1 LNSSPETKP
10 GSDRGLYA
18 LIALFVGLIAIK
30 KFDELM
36 PVFELWAKAHVETLT
51 TVGAALGLLLAAFGY
66 GAFQVF
72 KDRYQMNRYLHAI
85 TSEQPGSVFAGYDT
99 NKKAI
104 FIPIEARKM
113 HTEVV
118 GTTNAGKSESVVIPW
133 AVADIRDKRGFIIVD
148 GKADQSF
155 ITKIYAYVKRFKRKE
170 DFKVFSLQDPNKSH
184 TFNPLLGGTPEEV
197 AERVFNSFEYD
208 NAYYKSVQYEVFSQ
222 VLRIFDSANLK
233 PTFLRVYQAIKNP
246 QALYDLAV
254 EGRNSS
260 YESWASGFK
269 ALSPSDRDER
279 TSGLLSSI
287 SHFAFGAHAKL
298 FNTDSPDIDL
308 DHAIRESELIY
319 FQLPV
324 LKAAFLGKAT
334 GKLVLQCLQSAV
346 ANRHQEGD
354 KEHPF
359 FSAYLDD
366 FTEYLYP
373 GFVSLLNK
381 SRSANVGIVFAHQAI
396 GDIKA
401 LGDDVANSILT
412 NSNLKVIMRGN
423 DPDSAEYFAKVIGTE
438 ESEKVTERAERNFFG
453 QSRTGQGSLREVE
466 EFIIHPNLIKRNMG
480 VGEALVI
487 LPHKYGSQTIKLKF
501 QMVPTLPKEEMPK
514 PAEKPV
520 LGLILNSEKKSD
532 SKNGEQEKPK
542 SSEIMSKQQSNQE
555 AA

>member
-1 LNSSPETKP
+1 LNSTPETKP
-10 GSDRGLYA
+10 GSDRGLIA
-18 LIALFVGLIAIK
+18 LIACFIGLIAIK
-30 KFDELM
+30 KFDEIKPIL
-36 PVFELWAKAHVETLT
+36 EQWAHAHIETLS

-85 TSEQPGSVFAGYDT
+85 TSEQPGSVFAGYDAT
-99 NKKAI
+99 KRPI
-104 FIPIEARKM
+104 FIPLEARRM
-113 HTEVV
+113 HTEVI

-148 GKADQSF
+148 GKADQTF
-155 ITKIYAYVKRFKRKE
+155 ITKIYSYVKRFKRKE
-170 DFKVFSLQDPNKSH
+170 DFKVFSLQDPSRSH

-222 VLRIFDSANLK
+222 VLRIFDSAKMK

-246 QALYDLAV
+246 QALYDLAAQ
-254 EGRNSS
+254 GNDSS
-260 YESWASGFK
+260 LESWASGFK

-279 TSGLLSSI
+279 TSGLLSSL
-287 SHFAFGAHAKL
+287 SHFAFGAYAKL
-298 FNTDSPDIDL
+298 FNTDRPDIDL
-308 DHAIRESELIY
+308 DSAIRESELIY

-373 GFVSLLNK
+373 GFVTLLNK
-381 SRSANVGIVFAHQAI
+381 SRSANVGVVFAHQAI
-396 GDIKA
+396 GDIKS

-423 DPDSAEYFAKVIGTE
+423 DPDTAEYFSKVIGTQE
-438 ESEKVTERAERNFFG
+438 GEQTTERAERKFFG
-453 QSRTGQGSLREVE
+453 QSRTGQGSVREVE
-466 EFIIHPNLIKRNMG
+466 EFIVHPNLIKRNMG

-487 LPHKYGSQTIKLKF
+487 LPHKYGSQVIKLKF
-501 QMVPTLPKEEMPK
+501 QMVPSLPKEEMPK
-514 PAEKPV
+514 PAEKAV
-520 LGLILNSEKKSD
+520 LGLPLKTEPNPGTTAEAT
-532 SKNGEQEKPK
+532 
-542 SSEIMSKQQSNQE
+542 SSMTKIINQHQTTQE